1 MNEAGTLE
9 EARQRGEAVLT
20 RLDAAGPTSTW
31 SRQQQ
36 VWLDLLV
43 GRTEAGLAAARRL
56 DREHG
61 LVPLSEGDSAVL
73 LLQARAAGEVDDAL
87 AWDVW
92 RWVHGTDDAAAARV
106 QALLQDP
113 PRGSIVQAFACGEL
127 SAAEELGP
135 AFAVCEAAWHDQPTS
150 LAIAV
155 SQSFLALN
163 RPEPVPTG
171 GPEPV
176 PTGGPE
182 PVPTAEAIEV
192 TPPMSSSTA
201 AAAVLGSGLV
211 APTFA
216 EAPGLALGE
225 SLADPWHHNHAVW
238 LGEQGEHERAA
249 AAWWQAHAFGLAGDA
264 GLRHGYE
271 QVRFRGALVRALHGL
286 GGELDARTLD
296 LRRAILAL
304 AGADPVVARAYAEVA
319 RGRVPDDPAQL
330 DRTSLMLPDRLR
342 HLADWASEDLAEIGR
357 AHV

>member
-1 MNEAGTLE
+1 MVALLGAGPVASDALALAFTSETAPSDEYLYEPLREQIRRGTLQTLAVVEAVRSALDGTPADAWALRTELLVKLPWLLERGLPHGVQQVNEAGTLE

-127 SAAEELGP
+127 SAGEDLGP
-135 AFAVCEAAWHDQPTS
+135 ALVEIATLYKAEYARLKAKGVVFRGEPKDYGMVQAVLFEDGCGNLINLVQPASATVATMIAARSEVMPEV
-150 LAIAV
+150 LAAV
-155 SQSFLALN
+155 
-163 RPEPVPTG
+163 VPG
-171 GPEPV
+171 
-176 PTGGPE
+176 
-182 PVPTAEAIEV
+182 
-192 TPPMSSSTA
+192 A
-201 AAAVLGSGLV
+201 AALCRSRTTRNRSRGGKNSDGAPVSGL
-211 APTFA
+211 
-216 EAPGLALGE
+216 
-225 SLADPWHHNHAVW
+225 
-238 LGEQGEHERAA
+238 AA
-249 AAWWQAHAFGLAGDA
+249 A
-264 GLRHGYE
+264 
-271 QVRFRGALVRALHGL
+271 
-286 GGELDARTLD
+286 
-296 LRRAILAL
+296 
-304 AGADPVVARAYAEVA
+304 
-319 RGRVPDDPAQL
+319 
-330 DRTSLMLPDRLR
+330 
-342 HLADWASEDLAEIGR
+342 
-357 AHV
+357 